1 MRQALLLFAFW
12 ACLTVSA
19 GAQTLAE
26 KLDAL
31 VSTASV
37 LQTSEVG
44 ICVYDLTTGIPIY
57 RYQADKLYR
66 PASIEKIVTAVTAL
80 SELGKDYPYQTRLAY
95 TGSIEEGRLKGDVYV
110 VGGFDSEFMESDL
123 ELLADTLCQSG
134 IRQIDGR
141 LVGDVSMTDSV
152 YWGKGWSW
160 DDAPEAFQPYLSPL
174 MLNRGCV
181 DVTIAPGSQGAAGK
195 AEVSPA
201 SDYYQTDNR
210 TLSRTPSAGRLRI
223 TRDWMEHGN
232 RILLRG
238 NVTSRQSTTISL
250 YNSQAFFMETLR
262 YQLEQ
267 KGIETVSDSVDYASV
282 PAEALTIYIRRRPL
296 EEILHRALKE
306 SDNLAAESMF
316 YHLGMRCGH
325 KTAGTGS
332 KDGQKAIYRFMKDSL
347 GLSPA
352 EYKIVDGSGVS
363 LYNYVSPDL
372 IMAYLKYAYRNPRIY
387 GPLYEALPIAGI
399 DGTLKYRMRK
409 GKAFRH
415 VRAKTGTVT
424 GICSLAGYASGISGH
439 LYAFVIINQ
448 NVLKARQA
456 RDFQDKVC
464 EILVSN

>member
-31 VSTASV
+31 VSTAAV

-123 ELLADTLCQSG
+123 ELLADTLCRSG

-195 AEVSPA
+195 VEVSPA

-306 SDNLAAESMF
+306 SDNLAAQSTSLTRIGNIFADMYEQNAFEFFGVANDLASETDNAKVKGFVSSSTGRAYEKFGEPQEALKSYSNAVKNYTEAESP
-316 YHLGMRCGH
+316 L
-325 KTAGTGS
+325 KVA
-332 KDGQKAIYRFMKDSL
+332 Q
-347 GLSPA
+347 
-352 EYKIVDGSGVS
+352 
-363 LYNYVSPDL
+363 NYVSAAD
-372 IMAYLKYAYRNPRIY
+372 IMLDYNSM
-387 GPLYEALPIAGI
+387 
-399 DGTLKYRMRK
+399 D
-409 GKAFRH
+409 
-415 VRAKTGTVT
+415 
-424 GICSLAGYASGISGH
+424 
-439 LYAFVIINQ
+439 
-448 NVLKARQA
+448 KARGLLKKAQKFA
-456 RDFQDKVC
+456 EKTDDTYLINDIKERLSQ
-464 EILVSN
+464 IA

>member
-1 MRQALLLFAFW
+1 MKQAILLFVLC
-12 ACLTVSA
+12 ACLTVTAS
-19 GAQTLAE
+19 AQTLAE

-31 VSTASV
+31 VSTASI
-37 LQTSEVG
+37 LRTSEVG
-44 ICVYDLTTGIPIY
+44 ICVYDLTAGIPIY

-80 SELGKDYPYQTRLAY
+80 SELGKDYPYQTRLSYSGTIA
-95 TGSIEEGRLKGDVYV
+95 EGRLKGDVYV
-110 VGGFDSEFMESDL
+110 VGGFDPEFMESDL
-123 ELLADTLCQSG
+123 ELLADTLYGSG

-160 DDAPEAFQPYLSPL
+160 DDTPEAFQPYLSPL

-181 DVTIAPGSQGAAGK
+181 DITIVPGAQGTAG
-195 AEVSPA
+195 EVKISPA

-210 TLSRTPSAGRLRI
+210 TLSRTPAAGRLRI
-223 TRDWMEHGN
+223 TRNWLENGN
-232 RILLRG
+232 RILLTG
-238 NVTSRQSTTISL
+238 NVASQQSTTINIYDSK
-250 YNSQAFFMETLR
+250 AFFMETLR
-262 YQLEQ
+262 YLLTQ
-267 KGIETVSDSVDYASV
+267 KGIETADSVDYASA
-282 PAEALTIYIRRRPL
+282 PAEALTVYTRKRPL
-296 EEILHRALKE
+296 EEVLHRALKE

-325 KTAGTGS
+325 KTSGTGS
-332 KDGQKAIYRFMKDSL
+332 KDGQKAVYRFMKDSL

-352 EYKIVDGSGVS
+352 DYKIVDGSGVS

-372 IMAYLKYAYRNPRIY
+372 IMAYLKYAYQNPHIY
-387 GPLYEALPIAGI
+387 RPLYEALPIAGI

-424 GICSLAGYASGISGH
+424 GICSLAGYASSVSGRQ
-439 LYAFVIINQ
+439 YAFVIINQ

-464 EILVSN
+464 EILVTE